1 MAMDEARFLKLMGIL
16 GDHLAEHITK
26 NSPVKIGFQTY
37 AVRFQIENSE
47 NIGMMQLSYQHPG
60 QIRLRLGVLRAGT
73 DRLYSNFF
81 PCKGEAEM
89 LQYLKD
95 PDAHAEWARQT
106 IHLSESVDD
115 YWD

>member
-1 MAMDEARFLKLMGIL
+1 MAPNKEKLLKLMGIL
-16 GDHLAEHITK
+16 GDHLAEHIIQ

-47 NIGMMQLSYQHPG
+47 NMGLMKLSYQHPG
-60 QIRLRLGVLRAGT
+60 QLRLQLGVVRVGT

-81 PCKGEAEM
+81 PCKNEEEM
-89 LQYLKD
+89 LRYLKD
-95 PDAHAEWARQT
+95 SAAHAEWAQQT
-106 IHLSESVDD
+106 IHLSESVND